1 MTRDDLS
8 RERPSYW
15 GQKQGS
21 VDDRCRSLVYA
32 INIVDAHVDAHLEL
46 FTVEDDISLNLEP
59 SIQQTAMQTNL
70 YGFSLKLRFN

>member
-1 MTRDDLS
+1 LIIAA
-8 RERPSYW
+8 
-15 GQKQGS
+15 
-21 VDDRCRSLVYA
+21 VVVYA